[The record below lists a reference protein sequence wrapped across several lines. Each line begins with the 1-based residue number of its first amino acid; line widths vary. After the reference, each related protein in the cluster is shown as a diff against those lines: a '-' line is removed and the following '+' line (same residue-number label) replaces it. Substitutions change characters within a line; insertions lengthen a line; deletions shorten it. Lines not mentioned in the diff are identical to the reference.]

1 MAESG
6 KNLPDVSE
14 VAIDPSDLVR
24 DAFWE
29 LYGSKFDSA
38 VFPRQSFDAA
48 WQFAEENSADFERH
62 NFDHAKETLW
72 AAMELA
78 DYCEENGE
86 EVDRVALVLAALT
99 HDNGVDKDYITL
111 GFDSE
116 EEYAAALCDKV
127 ARSLD
132 PKLPE
137 STIVVAKQAV
147 RDTAINA
154 ELSTIES

>member
-1 MAESG
+1 MTEADPS
-6 KNLPDVSE
+6 LHDVSE
-14 VAIDPSDLVR
+14 VVIDPSDLTN

-29 LYGSKFDSA
+29 LHGSKFDPM
-38 VFPRQSFDAA
+38 VFPRQSFDTA
-48 WQFAEENSADFERH
+48 WKFSEENSADFKRH

-72 AAMELA
+72 VAMELV

-86 EVDRVALVLAALT
+86 EVDRVAVVLAALT
-99 HDNGVDKDYITL
+99 HDNGLGEDYEAL

-127 ARSLD
+127 AHSLD

-137 STIVVAKQAV
+137 NTIA
-147 RDTAINA
+147 
-154 ELSTIES
+154 